1 MALLDYFVAVAPYI
15 GQLMLEDC
23 HFCIADTEKFIVSIP
38 GKRLKMAIQVGD
50 PIREGS
56 LTGVALKEKRRIVRP
71 GNKELYGVAHNAVCL
86 PLLENGKAVGCIS
99 IGIATEKYDRIAQ
112 AAQSLAAMVEQISA
126 GAQLIASASQQLAS
140 VNEKM
145 SDLSLTVKE
154 KMENISEVTQLVS
167 HVSSQTNLL
176 GLNAS
181 IQAAHAGEH
190 GKGFSV
196 VAGEIRNLAERS
208 GNATKKIDF
217 QLKEI
222 QSLAGLIAE
231 NIQILRGLARDNAA
245 ATEELAASIQELN
258 HLAQQL
264 SDMSVFRDTGPS

>member
-1 MALLDYFVAVAPYI
+1 MSLLDSFVAVAPYI
-15 GQLMLEDC
+15 SQLMLEDC
-23 HFCIADTEKFIVSIP
+23 HFCISDTEEFIVSIP

-86 PLLENGKAVGCIS
+86 PLIENGKAVGCIS
-99 IGIATEKYDRIAQ
+99 IGISTEKYDQIAQ

-126 GAQLIASASQQLAS
+126 GAQSIAAASQQLAA

-145 SDLSLTVKE
+145 SDLSFTVRD
-154 KMENISEVTQLVS
+154 KMETISEVTQFVS
-167 HVSSQTNLL
+167 QVASQTNLL

-196 VAGEIRNLAERS
+196 VAREIRNLAERS
-208 GNATKKIDF
+208 GDSTKKIDF

-222 QSLAGLIAE
+222 QSLVVLMVD
-231 NIQILRGLARDNAA
+231 NIQTLTGFIQDNAA
-245 ATEELAASIQELN
+245 GTEELAASIQELN
-258 HLAQQL
+258 HLAQTL
-264 SDMSVFRDTGPS
+264 SDMSVFQEK